1 MGANQALFAP
11 TKIQEETLKLKNA
24 TAAFA
29 LLGASA
35 LVLSGCA
42 AAPEET
48 EATATATAT
57 ETTEPAPS
65 VDFLACAV
73 SDEGSWN
80 DKSFNESVYDGLVKA
95 ETEIGV
101 QIAEAES
108 NSAEDFAPNLQAMVD
123 QSCDITF
130 AVGFNLVAD
139 VNAAAAA
146 YPEVH
151 FVTIDGWS
159 EGNANLK
166 PVTYAMN
173 QSSYL
178 AGYVA
183 AAYSTTKVIGTYG
196 GLQIPAV
203 TDFMD
208 GFYYGAM
215 AYANETGTA
224 VTVVGWDPM
233 AQTGDF
239 IGDFTPNSG
248 TSKAIAAA
256 QVNAGADVIF
266 PVGGDQFGAVSE
278 AIKEAGVAG
287 VMIGVDKDVA
297 LTSPE
302 YAEFVLTS
310 AEKRMTNAVYDIIA
324 ELSAGGAFN
333 GEAYVGT
340 LANGGTGLS
349 PFYEFDSKIS
359 DEVKARLAELE
370 AGIIA
375 GEINPLS

>member
-1 MGANQALFAP
+1 MSTITGTAL
-11 TKIQEETLKLKNA
+11 KTLSI
-24 TAAFA
+24 AAV
-29 LLGASA
+29 SA
-35 LVLSGCA
+35 LAFTGCA
-42 AAPEET
+42 PA
-48 EATATATAT
+48 
-57 ETTEPAPS
+57 APS
-65 VDFLACAV
+65 VDFKACAV

-80 DKSFNESVYDGLVKA
+80 DKSFNESVFDGLTKA
-95 ETEIGV
+95 QTELGV

-123 QSCDITF
+123 QACDITF

-146 YPEVH
+146 NPESS

-166 PVTYAMN
+166 PVGYAMN

-178 AGYVA
+178 AGYVS
-183 AAYSTTKVIGTYG
+183 AAYSTTKIVGTYG
-196 GLQIPAV
+196 GIAIPAV

-215 AYANETGTA
+215 AYAADSGEM
-224 VTVVGWDPM
+224 VTVVGWDAI
-233 AQTGDF
+233 AQTGQF
-239 IGDFTPNSG
+239 TGDFVPNSG

-256 QVNAGADVIF
+256 LVNDGADVIF

-278 AIKEAGVAG
+278 AIKEAGIDG

-297 LTSPE
+297 LSSPE
-302 YAEFVLTS
+302 YAPYVLTS

-324 ELSAGGAFN
+324 ELSSGGAFS
-333 GEAYVGT
+333 GDAYTGT

-349 PFYEFDSKIS
+349 PFYDFDAKLS
-359 DEVKARLAELE
+359 DEVKARLVELE
-370 AGIIA
+370 AGIIS
-375 GEINPLS
+375 GEIDPLS

>member
-1 MGANQALFAP
+1 
-11 TKIQEETLKLKNA
+11 LKFKNVS
-24 TAAFA
+24 AAFA

-42 AAPEET
+42 AAPEAEP
-48 EATATATAT
+48 TATSTAT
-57 ETTEPAPS
+57 QTTEPAPT

-73 SDEGSWN
+73 SDEASFE
-80 DKSFNESVYDGLVKA
+80 DKSFNESVKDGLERSEA
-95 ETEIGV
+95 ELGV
-101 QIAEAES
+101 QIGLLES
-108 NSAEDFAPNLQAMVD
+108 ASADEFGTNLQATVD

-139 VNAAAAA
+139 ANIAAAAN
-146 YPEVH
+146 PDVN

-159 EGNANLK
+159 EGNPNLK

-178 AGYVA
+178 AGYLA
-183 AAYSTTKVIGTYG
+183 AAYSTTKVVGTYG
-196 GLQIPAV
+196 GVQIPAV

-215 AYANETGTA
+215 AYAADSGTE
-224 VTVVGWDPM
+224 VTVVGWDAPNQEGQFM
-233 AQTGDF
+233 GGFA
-239 IGDFTPNSG
+239 PNSG
-248 TSKAIAAA
+248 ESKAIAATLIES
-256 QVNAGADVIF
+256 GADVLF

-278 AIKEAGVAG
+278 AIKEAGVEG
-287 VMIGVDKDVA
+287 VMIGVDKDIA
-297 LTSPE
+297 FTSPE
-302 YAEFVLTS
+302 YASMTLTS
-310 AEKRMTNAVYDIIA
+310 AEKRMGNAVFDIVA
-324 ELSAGGAFN
+324 ELSAGGAFS
-333 GEAYVGT
+333 GDAYVGT

-349 PFYEFDSKIS
+349 PFYDFDSKIS

-375 GEINPLS
+375 GEIDPLS